1 MTSAI
6 LGLCG
11 IFARIV
17 TAYSVHPFRVSNFE
31 RSARWSHDGLTDPDS
46 LVLFKS
52 MTAGLI
58 SPVPP
63 AIMDSRRPVVSMCS
77 HPMDMRARKRDSRD
91 WTTRAASLTR

>member
-17 TAYSVHPFRVSNFE
+17 TAYSVHPFRASNFE

-46 LVLFKS
+46 LVLLES

-58 SPVPP
+58 SPVSP
-63 AIMDSRRPVVSMCS
+63 AIMDSRRIVVSACS
-77 HPMDMRARKRDSRD
+77 HPTDIRAHKRDSRD
-91 WTTRAASLTR
+91 WTTRVTSPTR